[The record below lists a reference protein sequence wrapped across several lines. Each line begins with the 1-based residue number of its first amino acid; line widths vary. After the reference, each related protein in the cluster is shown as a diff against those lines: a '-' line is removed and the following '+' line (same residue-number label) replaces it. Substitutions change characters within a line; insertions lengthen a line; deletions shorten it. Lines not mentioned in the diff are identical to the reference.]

1 MFIKTKVGAFI
12 EATSILCKADLIE
25 FHGYKYIIAW
35 TILAWYLLVK
45 RKLVAID
52 WIFVFLLNSYVEGQ
66 IPNVRKCVGEALG
79 K

>member
-35 TILAWYLLVK
+35 TIL
-45 RKLVAID
+45 
-52 WIFVFLLNSYVEGQ
+52 G
-66 IPNVRKCVGEALG
+66 
-79 K
+79 